1 MKTRGEL
8 LKSRREALGFT
19 QQDVATRLHI
29 TQQSYHAIETDVV
42 VNPRRTT
49 LKGLAKMLDIPY
61 ETLLL
66 GPGWQDEVSEQGRV
80 VGQMYD
86 KLPREEQQQ
95 ILFMLLQAKARA
107 LAHDDPTSERN
118 LL

>member
-1 MKTRGEL
+1 MKPSVGNG
-8 LKSRREALGFT
+8 RRNQEA
-19 QQDVATRLHI
+19 R
-29 TQQSYHAIETDVV
+29 
-42 VNPRRTT
+42 
-49 LKGLAKMLDIPY
+49 IPI
-61 ETLLL
+61 
-66 GPGWQDEVSEQGRV
+66 GPGWQEEVSEQGRV